1 MPIARFQ
8 MPDGRIARFEVPEG
22 TTPEQLS
29 SFPSTGASQKSFEPV
44 KVGADAFPDVLRET
58 LKGTDWGTRN
68 IAAAGQA
75 VENMWEGLK
84 DAFGKGDKA
93 NIQANQVF
101 AQEAPVGT
109 LVGTAAAVAPMAL
122 LPGANTV
129 AGGAAYGALQGA
141 ILTPGDLKARAI
153 SGGLGAAGGALG
165 SGIAKATGASS
176 PITTNPNAAILAGEG
191 IRLTPGQNAGGWLKA
206 LEDKATSIPFVG
218 DIIQGARKKGIE
230 DFNRAA
236 LERATLPGGVVNEI
250 GHQGV
255 QDARQ
260 ALGQAYDQ
268 VLAKSSANAM
278 EPQFIQNMANLRALV
293 SNLPQREQRAF
304 DGIIAREFDD
314 GTRVAPNGLINAE
327 NLQAVKRGL
336 DAAVDRFSKSNDAY
350 QSELG
355 QALKQARQEF
365 LDLIARS
372 NPQNAQELATVNKAY
387 ANFKRIQRA
396 ASSVA
401 NPDGVFTPAQL
412 NNAVKALDKSKD
424 KRAFSEGT
432 ALMQDL
438 TGPAKQVMPS
448 SIPDS
453 GTAGRTLANVLNPI
467 NWPGMALSGAAS
479 VPVSLAYSQPGMR
492 AINALYNRGGV
503 PMVNALRELLSNNRL
518 TLPGALTATKAAQ
531 LGQSEF
537 VR

>member
-1 MPIARFQ
+1 MANIFDQ
-8 MPDGRIARFEVPEG
+8 FDGGGNPFDQFDTAK
-22 TTPEQLS
+22 
-29 SFPSTGASQKSFEPV
+29 APV
-44 KVGADAFPDVLRET
+44 KIGAEAFPDVLRET

-101 AQEAPVGT
+101 AQEAPIGT
-109 LVGTAAAVAPMAL
+109 LAGAAAGLAPMAMI
-122 LPGANTV
+122 PGANTV

-141 ILTPGDLKARAI
+141 LLTPGDLRERAI
-153 SGGLGAAGGALG
+153 AGGLGAAGGAFG
-165 SGIAKATGASS
+165 ASVAKAASAAS
-176 PITTNPNAAILAGEG
+176 PITTNPNAAVLAKEG

-218 DIIQGARKKGIE
+218 DIIQGARQRGVE
-230 DFNRAA
+230 DLNRAA
-236 LERATLPGGVVNEI
+236 LKRATLPGGSVNEI

-268 VLAKSSANAM
+268 VLSKSSANAM

-293 SNLPQREQRAF
+293 SNLPAKEQKAF
-304 DGIIAREFDD
+304 DAIIAREFDD
-314 GTRVAPNGLINAE
+314 GTRVAQNGLINSE

-336 DAAVDRFSKSNDAY
+336 DAAVDRFSRSNDAY
-350 QSELG
+350 QAELG

-365 LDLIARS
+365 LDLIGRA
-372 NPQNAQELATVNKAY
+372 NPQNAQELSQINKAY
-387 ANFKRIQRA
+387 ANFKRVQRA

-401 NPDGVFTPAQL
+401 TQEGVFTPAQL

-424 KRAFSEGT
+424 KRAFSEGA

-438 TGPAKQVMPS
+438 AGAAKQSMTSGV
-448 SIPDS
+448 PDS
-453 GTAGRTLANVLNPI
+453 GTAGRTLANIMNPI
-467 NWPGMALSGAAS
+467 NWPGMAVSGAAS
-479 VPVSLAYSQPGMR
+479 IPVSMMYSKPGMQ
-492 AINALYNRGGV
+492 AINTLYNRGGV
-503 PMVNALRELLSNNRL
+503 PLVNALRELLANNQVTFPASL
-518 TLPGALTATKAAQ
+518 SAAK

-537 VR
+537 MR